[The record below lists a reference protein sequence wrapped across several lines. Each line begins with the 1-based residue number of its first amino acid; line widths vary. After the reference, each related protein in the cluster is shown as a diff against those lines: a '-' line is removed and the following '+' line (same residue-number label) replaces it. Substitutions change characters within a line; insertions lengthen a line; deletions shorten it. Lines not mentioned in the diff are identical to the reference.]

1 MKKILITGGTGFIGR
16 NILSELSKSKKYI
29 IFSTY
34 RKKKIR
40 IKNVNWIKIKT
51 LKSDKFKDESF
62 DVLLDLAWYDLD
74 NYNSLSHINS
84 QVHEHLALCKNLLK
98 SNNNMSL
105 YIIGTSLEYGF
116 REGKLNEKFIPRP
129 HVNYSKGKNMYRKNL
144 IKIKKKVN
152 FKLTWLRPFYIY
164 GDNQQK
170 RTLYSQFK
178 RAVKKKHKKFKMS
191 KGDQKRDYLDVRK
204 VAKILINLINK
215 NTEFGIVNICSGKPV
230 RIIDLVES
238 WKKNLNSKIILE
250 RGLLSI
256 PKHEP
261 YFFYGD
267 NKKLK
272 MIINEKI

>member
-1 MKKILITGGTGFIGR
+1 
-16 NILSELSKSKKYI
+16 
-29 IFSTY
+29 
-34 RKKKIR
+34 
-40 IKNVNWIKIKT
+40 
-51 LKSDKFKDESF
+51 
-62 DVLLDLAWYDLD
+62 
-74 NYNSLSHINS
+74 
-84 QVHEHLALCKNLLK
+84 
-98 SNNNMSL
+98 MSL

-116 REGKLNEKFIPRP
+116 REGKLNEKFISIS
-129 HVNYSKGKNMYRKNL
+129 HINYSKEKNMYRKKL
-144 IKIKKKVN
+144 IEIKNKFN

-191 KGDQKRDYLDVRK
+191 KSDQNRDYLNVRK

-215 NTEFGIVNICSGKPV
+215 NIEFGIVNICSGKPV
-230 RIIDLVES
+230 RVIDLVKS
-238 WKKNLNSKIILE
+238 WKRKFNSKIILE
-250 RGLLSI
+250 KSLLSI

-261 YFFYGD
+261 YIFYGD